1 MLRKKTGTLMAV
13 SLLLILLIV
22 ASHAGAQVGTY
33 IQNGERYLADGSWA
47 MAINE
52 FKYALNYEPQNTT
65 AWYGLGRAYEGLSG
79 AKGAFDIKVEALT
92 GGQDAGAYKLDKE
105 ASANLEEAI
114 KALTNAASYYPV
126 NLSAVAALGR
136 SQYMAGRTQEAFYTL
151 ERGTVPYSLNNEA
164 LANMLYISLMA
175 GDAQRLANFS
185 QIAKNNTAAMSD
197 QGVVHAL
204 AAAEFAAG
212 NYKAAEAL
220 LTPLMYRFDLG
231 YLPLK
236 AMGDVLFAQGRPM
249 EALNFYKYS
258 ANANPKAAGALTMT
272 GDILSLTGD
281 PTGASAAYK
290 AALQANP
297 SSYWAKI
304 GLARSLMELN
314 DGFGALN
321 TVKEMLSKGA
331 VDNLDMTYTFEAVL
345 ERALGQLQQAE
356 VSLKTALAQ
365 NPSNQVATYY
375 LNLVQS
381 EMRARGIASLAY
393 SGPAIPAFEGFV
405 INGGASIANNRKVT
419 LSVNTTASY
428 VSFKNEN
435 SDYGTWSYKFGTSAS
450 YDWLLSE
457 GDGKKSVRMRTR
469 EGLFSIA
476 QEGPIKEILL
486 DSTPPALLSRE
497 ASYLSGNTFM
507 MKVAAEEAM
516 TGISSFWM
524 STDGTLWKPYRWL
537 GGTFPFTFV
546 VGAGKVVTAAIVDGA
561 GNFASFQTDI
571 SQYIPGPTIANVE
584 AQENGTGKVT
594 VKWTTDRLSS
604 SYVEYRLGQSAN
616 VVGNESLVKSHAVE
630 VTGLIPGQA
639 YQFKPISVDSYGLK
653 TEGQPVTLT
662 LSAPAKPPTISGI
675 GISGV
680 TANTATISWNT
691 DVPSYGYVV
700 YSVSGQQVSS
710 QQVGPSTQ
718 NQVTLTGLMQM
729 STYQFQIIAWDQQG
743 RQAYSD
749 MRSFSTSSSDRKAPT
764 VSNLRINGGA
774 ASANN
779 RTVGLE
785 LYATDDSGYVTE
797 MSFRDDYSS
806 WGAWMPYNTYSS
818 FVLSDREGL
827 RTVYARV
834 KDAAGNVST
843 EATARIELDRTAPRI
858 SWVGAQA
865 GMDNAEITWDT
876 DESSDSWVF
885 FGTSAG
891 SLAYSQ
897 GQGDAVMSHRVFIT
911 GLRPDTTYFY
921 KVMSRDAS
929 GNASESSVASFRTQA
944 PVPADTKAPTGSVTI
959 NDNTSYTRSRYIYLN
974 LYATDDRSS
983 QSEMQF
989 RIGEGASSYSIT
1001 WGAWQ
1006 AFAPRVQYTLGYGDG
1021 QRNVWVMYRDA
1032 AGNVSQVYGASVILD
1047 TKAPIIT
1054 NLGVS
1059 NVTTTSAVISF
1070 RTNEASFGSVEY
1082 GIATYSLS
1090 LASGESEVRSS
1101 SVSAAEPSSVI
1112 ITPNPLPTRPGMTSF
1127 SINITGLKAGTTYYY
1142 RAVAMDIAGNTS
1154 ATPVGS
1160 FTTPEPLPADTKAP
1174 TGSVTINDNTMYT
1187 RSRYIYLNLY
1197 ASDDKSPQSAIQYRV
1212 GEGISAYSISWGNWA
1227 QFAGKVQYTLGYG
1240 DGQRSIWVM
1249 YRDAAGNV
1257 SQAYGASII
1266 LDTKGPIIT
1275 NLASGNVT
1283 ASSATI
1289 TWNTNEASFGSV
1301 EFGTSISSLSS
1312 ATGETG
1318 VRSSSISPA
1327 EPSSV
1332 VITPNPT
1339 GGRGGSTSFSLNVT
1353 GLRADTTYYYRAVAM
1368 DLAGNI
1374 SASQTASFRTAS
1386 AVVTPPVVTPPVVT
1400 PPVVTPPVTPPV
1412 VTPPVVTPPT
1422 TTPSQPTGVNLAGR
1436 SQGTKANTN
1445 GWSKA
1450 NVATLAIDENASS
1463 FWMSKD
1469 TATSSTPQWIEVTF
1483 GKTVAFNTVV
1493 LKVSSAGAPK
1503 DLKVFAMVNNKWTE
1517 VYNYKTNK
1525 EGASKPGSASM
1536 ETITMSF
1543 SRVQASAIR
1552 LYYYDMVYKDEAPV
1566 VYEVEVYNK

>member
-1 MLRKKTGTLMAV
+1 MLRKKTGALFAA
-13 SLLLILLIV
+13 SLLLVLLIV
-22 ASHAGAQVGTY
+22 AVQAGAQVTTY
-33 IQNGERYLADGSWA
+33 IQNGEKYLADGSWA

-52 FKYALNYEPQNTT
+52 FKYALNYEPQNTN

-79 AKGAFDIKVEALT
+79 AKGAFDINVEALT
-92 GGQDAGAYKLDKE
+92 GGTDAIAFKPDKD

-114 KALTNAASYYPV
+114 RAFSNAASYYPV
-126 NLSAVAALGR
+126 NLSAIAALGR
-136 SQYMAGRTQEAFYTL
+136 AQYMAGRTQEAFYTL

-164 LANMLYISLMA
+164 LANMLYISMMA
-175 GDAQRLANFS
+175 GDAQRFGTYS
-185 QIAKNNTAAMSD
+185 QIARNSTAAMSD
-197 QGVVHAL
+197 QGVIHAL
-204 AAAEFAAG
+204 AAAEVAAG
-212 NYKAAEAL
+212 NYKAAETL
-220 LTPLMYRFDLG
+220 LTPLMYRYDLG

-236 AMGDVLFAQGRPM
+236 AMGDILFAQGRPM
-249 EALNFYKYS
+249 EALSFYKYA
-258 ANANPKAAGALTMT
+258 ANANPKATGALTMT

-281 PTGASAAYK
+281 PTGASAAYR
-290 AALQANP
+290 AALLANP
-297 SSYWAKI
+297 ASYWAKM
-304 GLARSLMELN
+304 GLARSFMELN
-314 DGFGALN
+314 DNTGALN
-321 TVKEMLSKGA
+321 VVKELLSKGGS
-331 VDNLDMTYTFEAVL
+331 DNQDTAYTLEAVL

-356 VSLKTALAQ
+356 ISLKTALAL
-365 NPSNQVATYY
+365 NPSNQVAAYY
-375 LNLVQS
+375 LSLVQS
-381 EMRARGIASLAY
+381 EMRARGLASLTFP
-393 SGPAIPAFEGFV
+393 GMTLPAFEGFV

-435 SDYGTWSYKFGTSAS
+435 ADYGTWSYKFGTSAS

-469 EGLFSIA
+469 EGLFSMA
-476 QEGPIKEILL
+476 QEGPVEEILL
-486 DSTPPALLSRE
+486 DTTPPTVISRE

-507 MKVAAEEAM
+507 MRVVAEEAM
-516 TGISSFWM
+516 TGIGTFWM
-524 STDGTLWKPYRWL
+524 SADGTLWKPYRWM
-537 GGTFPFTFV
+537 GGTFPFAFV
-546 VGAGKVVTAAIVDGA
+546 VGASKVVTVAIVDGA

-571 SQYIPGPTIANVE
+571 SQYIPGPVITDVS
-584 AQENGTGKVT
+584 AQETGTGKVT
-594 VKWTTDRLSS
+594 VRWTTDRLSS
-604 SYVEYRLGQSAN
+604 SYVEYKLGQSAN
-616 VVGNESLVKSHAVE
+616 VVGNESLVKSHVVD

-639 YQFKPISVDSYGLK
+639 YQFKPISVDSYGIK

-662 LSAPAKPPTISGI
+662 LSAPVKPPTISGI
-675 GISGV
+675 SVLGV

-691 DVPSYGYVV
+691 DVPSYGYVM
-700 YSVSGQQVSS
+700 YSVSGQQISS

-718 NQVTLTGLMQM
+718 NQVTLTGLMQI
-729 STYQFQIIAWDQQG
+729 STYQFQVIAWDQQG

-749 MRSFSTSSSDRKAPT
+749 MRSFTTSSSDRKSPT
-764 VSNLRINGGA
+764 ISNLRINGGA
-774 ASANN
+774 ASTNN

-797 MSFRDDYSS
+797 MSFKDDYSNWS
-806 WGAWMPYNTYSS
+806 AWMPYNTYSS
-818 FVLSDREGL
+818 FVLSDREGQ

-834 KDAAGNVST
+834 KDAAGNIST
-843 EATARIELDRTAPRI
+843 EVTARIELDRTAPRI

-865 GMDNAEITWDT
+865 GLDNAEITWDT
-876 DESSDSWVF
+876 DESSDSWAF
-885 FGTSAG
+885 FGTSSS
-891 SLAYSQ
+891 SLSYSQ
-897 GQGDAVMSHRVFIT
+897 GQGDSVRSHRVFLT

-921 KVMSRDAS
+921 KVMSRDAA
-929 GNASESSVASFRTQA
+929 GNASESSVASFRTQPA
-944 PVPADTKAPTGSVTI
+944 MPADTKAPTGSVTI
-959 NDNTSYTRSRYIYLN
+959 NDGTTYTRSRYIYLN

-983 QSEMQF
+983 QGEIQF
-989 RIGEGASSYSIT
+989 RVGEGASSYSIT

-1032 AGNVSQVYGASVILD
+1032 AGNVSQIYGASVILD

-1059 NVTTTSAVISF
+1059 NVTTTSAVINF
-1070 RTNEASFGSVEY
+1070 TTNEPSFGSVEY

-1090 LASGESEVRSS
+1090 LASGESGVKSS
-1101 SVSAAEPSSVI
+1101 SVSTAEPSSVI
-1112 ITPNPLPTRPGMTSF
+1112 ITPNPLPTRPGMTNF
-1127 SINITGLKAGTTYYY
+1127 SINITGLKAGTTYYF

-1154 ATPVGS
+1154 ATQVGS
-1160 FTTPEPLPADTKAP
+1160 FNTLEPVPVDTKAP
-1174 TGSVTINDNTMYT
+1174 TGSVTINDNTRYT
-1187 RSRYIYLNLY
+1187 RSRYVYLNLY

-1212 GEGISAYSISWGNWA
+1212 GEGISAYSISWGGWT
-1227 QFAGKVQYTLGYG
+1227 QFASKVAYTLGYG
-1240 DGQRSIWVM
+1240 DGQRNIWVM

-1257 SQAYGASII
+1257 SQAYGASIV
-1266 LDTKGPIIT
+1266 LDSKAPIIT
-1275 NLASGNVT
+1275 NLAASNIT
-1283 ASSATI
+1283 TSSATI

-1301 EFGTSISSLSS
+1301 EFGTSSSSLSS

-1318 VRSSSISPA
+1318 VRSSSISTA

-1339 GGRGGSTSFSLNVT
+1339 GGRGGNTSFSLNIT
-1353 GLRADTTYYYRAVAM
+1353 GLRADTTYYFRAVAM

-1374 SASQTASFRTAS
+1374 AASQTSSFRTAS
-1386 AVVTPPVVTPPVVT
+1386 AVVAPPVVTPPIVT

-1412 VTPPVVTPPT
+1412 VTPPT
-1422 TTPSQPTGVNLAGR
+1422 TTPTQPTGVNLAGK
-1436 SQGTKANTN
+1436 SQGTKASTN

-1450 NVATLAIDENASS
+1450 NVAALAIDENMSS

-1493 LKVSSAGAPK
+1493 MKVSSKGAPK

-1517 VYNYKTNK
+1517 VYNYKTNR
-1525 EGASKPGSASM
+1525 EGTGNPASSTV

-1543 SRVQASAIR
+1543 SRVQATAVR
-1552 LYYYDMVYKDEAPV
+1552 LYYYDMVYKDEPTV
-1566 VYEVEVYNK
+1566 LYEVEVYNR